1 MSFTFHLLNKMKS
14 VDHNFWPWC
23 SNGMILLQFFDG
35 DTMANITMKIASYV
49 VTLFQG
55 TFKIVAN

>member
-1 MSFTFHLLNKMKS
+1 MKS